1 MRERSFFLRRKE
13 ILDPPNDDTE
23 PLLPIDKFDRLLI
36 DIDSIQIN
44 MEGDYDSGTGII
56 RKEFGIETFSV
67 LTERVKIF
75 LGISEDCLDNSKLR
89 FSLYHSGE
97 DNSWLAVSNRV
108 NRLKITLDAGKH
120 SCETQL
126 QTKVMGDW
134 VTIPEAVHPLPDV
147 EQIVRVLKESI
158 S

>member
-1 MRERSFFLRRKE
+1 MRERTFFLRRKE

-67 LTERVKIF
+67 LTERVKKF
-75 LGISEDCLDNSKLR
+75 LGISDNCSEISGLR

-97 DNSWLAVSNRV
+97 DNSWVAISNGL
-108 NRLKITLDAGKH
+108 NRLKITLDTSKH
-120 SCETQL
+120 SCEPQL
-126 QTKVMGDW
+126 QSKVMGKW
-134 VTIPEAVHPLPDV
+134 VALPDALHPLPDI

-158 S
+158 N